1 MYKHCPNCGYE
12 WPSREDFLGDPD
24 ITLVGYQVNV
34 ARLEAG
40 IVLFNHVCKGT
51 LAVYANDFKDLYDG
65 PIFARRA
72 TGTDKC
78 PGHCQHR
85 NDLRPCPV
93 ECECAYVRN
102 ILQIIRKWPKRRKIL
117 SFND

>member
-12 WPSREDFLGDPD
+12 WPSREDLLGDPEV
-24 ITLVGYQVNV
+24 ILVGYQVNV

-40 IVLFNHVCKGT
+40 IILFNHACKGT
-51 LAVYANDFKDLYDG
+51 LAVHAIDFKDLYDG
-65 PIFARRA
+65 PIFTRRA
-72 TGTDKC
+72 TGTDQC

-102 ILQIIRKWPKRRKIL
+102 ILQVIRNWPKRRKIL
-117 SFND
+117 TYND